1 MIDVATGVAWPNEA
15 AWGRAVDLLCSAR
28 TVVLACHIGP
38 DGDALGSMLSL
49 GLALERVG
57 TDVSCSW
64 GSEVLEMPET
74 YKGFLPGQHL
84 LKAPADLPEV
94 PDVLVALDTASLDRL
109 GLLAP
114 LTGTAKET
122 LVIDHHATNTHFGT
136 FELVDP
142 SSAATAVLVAELIKR
157 LGVKLDAEIAV
168 GLYVGITT
176 DTGSFRFSATTPEV
190 HRLAAEL
197 LATGIRHGEI
207 ARAIY
212 DTHDF
217 GYVRMLGEALARAAL
232 EPDAVGGRGLVWTY
246 TTADD
251 LARHGLR
258 MDQIEGIIDGIRVTM
273 QAEAAVLLKGD
284 LDGTYK
290 VSTRSK
296 GAIDMSAVCGAFG
309 GGGHRFAAG
318 FTAHGSVDETMAQLR
333 AALAAA
339 VPLSDD

>member
-1 MIDVATGVAWPNEA
+1 MIDVATGVAGPNEA
-15 AWGRAVDLLCSAR
+15 AWGRAVDLLCAAK

-49 GLALERVG
+49 GLALERLG
-57 TDVSCSW
+57 TDVVCSW
-64 GSEVLEMPET
+64 GSETLVLPAT
-74 YKGFLPGQHL
+74 YAGLLPGQHL
-84 LKAPADLPEV
+84 LRPPAEV
-94 PDVLVALDTASLDRL
+94 PQVPDCLVALDTASLDRL

-142 SSAATAVLVAELIKR
+142 SSAATAVLVAELIQR
-157 LGVKLDAEIAV
+157 LGVTLDAELAV

-176 DTGSFRFSATTPEV
+176 DTGSFRFSATTPDV
-190 HRLAAEL
+190 HRLAAQL
-197 LATGIRHGEI
+197 LATGIRHDEI

-217 GYVRMLGEALARAAL
+217 GYVKLLGEALSRASL
-232 EPDAVGGRGLVWTY
+232 ERDAVGGRGLVWTY
-246 TTADD
+246 TTADEMTG
-251 LARHGLR
+251 HGLR
-258 MDQIEGIIDGIRVTM
+258 MDQIEGIIDGVRVTA
-273 QAEAAVLLKGD
+273 QAEVAVLLKGD

-296 GAIDMSAVCGAFG
+296 GAIDMSLICGQFH

-333 AALAAA
+333 AALSAA
-339 VPLSDD
+339 VPLSG

>member
-1 MIDVATGVAWPNEA
+1 MIDVATGVAGPDEA
-15 AWGRAVDLLCSAR
+15 AWGRAVDLLCGAKS
-28 TVVLACHIGP
+28 VVLACHIGP

-49 GLALERVG
+49 GLALERLGVDI
-57 TDVSCSW
+57 TCSW
-64 GSEVLEMPET
+64 GSATLEIPAT
-74 YKGFLPGQHL
+74 YAAILPGQHL
-84 LKAPADLPEV
+84 LRAPADV
-94 PDVLVALDTASLDRL
+94 PDVPDCFVSLDTASLDRL
-109 GLLAP
+109 GLLGP

-142 SSAATAVLVAELIKR
+142 SCAATAVLVAELIQR
-157 LGVKLDAEIAV
+157 LGVTIDADIAI

-190 HRLAAEL
+190 HRLAAQL
-197 LATGIRHGEI
+197 LATGIRHDEI

-217 GYVRMLGEALARAAL
+217 GYVRMLGEALSRAIL
-232 EPDAVGGRGLVWTY
+232 EPDPVGGRGLVWTY

-258 MDQIEGIIDGIRVTM
+258 MDQIEGIIDGIRVTK
-273 QAEAAVLLKGD
+273 QAEVAVLLKGD
-284 LDGTYK
+284 DDGTFK

-296 GAIDMSAVCGAFG
+296 GAIDMSAVCGRFG

-318 FTAHGSVDETMAQLR
+318 FTAHGSVEETMAQLR

-339 VPLSDD
+339 VPLTA

>member
-1 MIDVATGVAWPNEA
+1 VIDVATGVAGPNEA
-15 AWGRAVDLLCSAR
+15 AWGRAVDLLCGAK

-38 DGDALGSMLSL
+38 DGDALGSMLTL
-49 GLALERVG
+49 GLALERLG
-57 TDVSCSW
+57 ADVTCSW
-64 GSEVLEMPET
+64 GSPTLEIPAT
-74 YKGFLPGQHL
+74 YAAILPGQHL
-84 LKAPADLPEV
+84 LRPPEDV
-94 PDVLVALDTASLDRL
+94 PDVPDAFVSLDTASLDRL
-109 GLLAP
+109 GLLGP

-142 SSAATAVLVAELIKR
+142 SSAATAVLVAELIQR
-157 LGVKLDAEIAV
+157 LGVTIDAELAI

-190 HRLAAEL
+190 HRLAAQL
-197 LATGIRHGEI
+197 LATGIRHDEI

-217 GYVRMLGEALARAAL
+217 GYVKMLGEALSRATL
-232 EPDAVGGRGLVWTY
+232 EPESVRGRGLVWTY
-246 TTADD
+246 TTAEGMD
-251 LARHGLR
+251 RHELR
-258 MDQIEGIIDGIRVTM
+258 MDQIEGIIDGIRVTA
-273 QAEAAVLLKGD
+273 QAEVAVLLKGD
-284 LDGTYK
+284 VDGTFK

-296 GAIDMSAVCGAFG
+296 GAIDMGAVCGGFG

-318 FTAHGSVDETMAQLR
+318 FTAHGSVEETMAQLR

-339 VPLSDD
+339 QPLTA